1 MYGALIQLAGMGYN
15 AEMQGRATHKALTK
29 NRKVRAA
36 DEQYSGYAQ
45 DETDQTANYLRG
57 LSLARLKNQG
67 LLASNISGQPMQ
79 DAGQAGQDFY
89 GQQLGGVLDRGQGAQ
104 VGAAQGVN
112 RGSPAGNLWR
122 ARADARSAPRLG
134 SQADLVMQAGRRQGI
149 DRYRQDQMN
158 GLAEANINL
167 DRKTGERFRRVSLN
181 DAYRQRKLAEIMRTN
196 GVDSGEANM
205 RAQGE
210 LIQGVAGVGGA
221 ALNSYQAN
229 QPADPYNRTPV
240 AGSGGY

>member
-15 AEMQGRATHKALTK
+15 AEMQGRANHKALTK

-79 DAGQAGQDFY
+79 DAGAAGEDFY
-89 GQQLGGVLDRGQGAQ
+89 GQRLGGVLDRGQGDM
-104 VGAAQGVN
+104 VNAAQGVG
-112 RGSPAGNLWR
+112 RGSRAGNLWR
-122 ARADARSAPRLG
+122 ARADQRSAPRLG
-134 SQADLVMQAGRRQGI
+134 SQIGLVTQAGRRQGI

-158 GLAEANINL
+158 GLAEANVNL
-167 DRKTGERFRRVSLN
+167 DRKTAERFRRVSLN
-181 DAYRQRKLAEIMRTN
+181 DAYRQRKLGEIMRRN

-229 QPADPYNRTPV
+229 KPADQYNRTPV
-240 AGSGGY
+240 SGWG